1 MSKYDGIKTAA
12 ELVREVKN
20 HGLSTVQEDLNRAA
34 DIIGNSEI
42 GELVRLANDIGR
54 NNENGEPDP
63 KGTWSSNRSTPI
75 PNTKSS
81 LSCAES
87 ASGWAKRTKL

>member
-34 DIIGNSEI
+34 ASMTTGPRTAPCFPAS
-42 GELVRLANDIGR
+42 GCRLRLAAPPAMSGR
-54 NNENGEPDP
+54 PTERRRNHGYV
-63 KGTWSSNRSTPI
+63 
-75 PNTKSS
+75 
-81 LSCAES
+81 
-87 ASGWAKRTKL
+87 

>member
-42 GELVRLANDIGR
+42 GDLVRLANDFGR
-54 NNENGEPDP
+54 NN
-63 KGTWSSNRSTPI
+63 
-75 PNTKSS
+75 
-81 LSCAES
+81 
-87 ASGWAKRTKL
+87 